1 MNNITADLG
10 SRKIVASKLS
20 NCIIWIAVVSVF
32 CISIHFGDEMR
43 DSVVHS
49 FRICTTSIIPSV
61 FPYMILCDFISHIK
75 SDSGSISRIIS
86 RIYGIHPLGSRA
98 VLLGNVFGFPIGARS
113 AVSLYNQGTINKSE
127 CARIAGLST
136 NPSLSFVVFVT
147 GAAMR
152 GSITEGYILYFSTFC
167 ATLLAALI
175 TRNTNAKCD
184 NNAFIY
190 GQKFN
195 LISSIQSAASACI
208 TLIACV
214 ALFSCTI
221 TLCDVA
227 INNVVLT
234 AIVSMLLEIGN
245 ATATLSALTLPDATS
260 FALTATALGFSGISV
275 HMQIE
280 SVLPPEIPRAIYY
293 RLKLT
298 EALLSGII
306 AYLFYTVCQALSII

>member
-1 MNNITADLG
+1 MNNSTAGLVC
-10 SRKIVASKLS
+10 RKSVASKLYNS
-20 NCIIWIAVVSVF
+20 IIWIAVVSVF
-32 CISIHFGDEMR
+32 CISIHFGEEIH

-49 FRICTTSIIPSV
+49 FRICTTAIIPSV
-61 FPYMILCDFISHIK
+61 FPYMILCDFISRMK
-75 SDSGSISRIIS
+75 SDGGPISRIIS
-86 RIYGIHPLGSRA
+86 KIYGIHPIGSRA

-113 AVSLYNQGTINKSE
+113 AVSLYNQGTIDKKE

-136 NPSLSFVVFVT
+136 NPSLAFVVFVT
-147 GAAMR
+147 GATMR
-152 GSITEGYILYFSTFC
+152 GSIAEGYILYFSTIC
-167 ATLLAALI
+167 SSLLAALI
-175 TRNTNAKCD
+175 TRNINDKYD
-184 NNAFIY
+184 NSAFIQ

-195 LISSIQSAASACI
+195 VIASIQSAATACI

-214 ALFSCTI
+214 TLFSCTI

-227 INNVVLT
+227 IKNIVLT
-234 AIVSMLLEIGN
+234 AAVSMLLEIGN
-245 ATATLSALTLPDATS
+245 ATATISALALPGAIS
-260 FALTATALGFSGISV
+260 LAITAAALGFSGISV

-293 RLKLT
+293 RLKLI